1 MFVRTRKL
9 KCQHGILLTLTL
21 TESERD
27 RDRVR
32 QLSIKYIT
40 SLREID
46 KYNFYI
52 LKEFW
57 EKIDYF
63 FADALFTDE
72 EKQKF
77 HKQINKNIGKFVP
90 RPRRVPR
97 SS

>member
-9 KCQHGILLTLTL
+9 KCKHGILYTLTL
-21 TESERD
+21 TESERGPAG
-27 RDRVR
+27 VR
-32 QLSIKYIT
+32 QLAIKYIG
-40 SLREID
+40 SLREVD